1 MKGLFYMANNNTLL
15 ALAYIRECNN
25 PLQVFCNLILYCLSG
40 APDQKLRHDELKSKM
55 IDVFGLNIPNHV
67 IDSCARFLLNDR
79 AIKKHQDGSGYE
91 LIEQRFDIARFET
104 EKTALELS
112 EKALINDLISFVS
125 TKYSKT
131 WEFDEARE
139 HFSNLVLDERFAKL
153 VIENE
158 LSAES
163 KKAYISPTW
172 YVKKYIE
179 NLLQKPHGAEY
190 QYFINVFNGVL
201 VLIGLT
207 QTNDYNQDK
216 QQKFKGTRF
225 FFDTKIL
232 LRILGFTF
240 PYLKESATELA
251 TLITTEYEGEI
262 CVYKHV
268 IDEIKHAIDLAR
280 IDIEKYGY
288 IKNREFDYYQK
299 ETDYSADDFK
309 IAIDSVEERI
319 SKELGFTIVDDFDWN
334 DIKSKI
340 NCLDT
345 EALLKFVIGRNP
357 DWSKTAISNDTR
369 SILAINIERESDYS
383 VAFGG
388 RKKRP
393 IFVTS
398 NAKLVQDIKEF
409 TKSASQDDSVILP
422 WSTHRLPI
430 ITDKYLICRLWL
442 TARNK
447 DQLTLSIAKSA
458 LLYQQSDSAF
468 YEKIKSTYRIVK
480 EKHKFNLIDLDYERF
495 EKLQDEIARVS
506 KGELDAIDDIVVAT
520 SFEELA
526 RRESAKKDEHIET
539 LTKEKDAVK
548 LDFSDLEKD
557 YIIACAEPHINKIP
571 FYNKAIRVTINL
583 LPINAGIIGVIISF
597 VVNLIIT
604 QEILS
609 KNQLWSLVPALISAI
624 FIIVDKMVLKESI
637 IEKLSNWYTERCKAK
652 YAAKVKESLNERSK
666 QYSEEIVEYCIA
678 KSAFFNE

>member
-15 ALAYIRECNN
+15 ALAYIRESDN
-25 PLQVFCNLILYCLSG
+25 PLRVFCNLILYCLSL
-40 APDQKLRHDELKSKM
+40 APNQMLRHDELKFKM
-55 IDVFGLNIPNHV
+55 MYVFGLNIPNHV
-67 IDSCARFLLNDR
+67 IDSCARFLLNNR
-79 AIKKHQDGSGYE
+79 AIKKCQDGSGYE
-91 LIEQRFDIARFET
+91 LIEQKFDIARFET
-104 EKTALELS
+104 EKTTLELS
-112 EKALINDLISFVS
+112 EKALIDDLISFVS

-139 HFSNLVLDERFAKL
+139 HFSNLILDDKFAKL
-153 VIENE
+153 VIEND
-158 LSAES
+158 LSSES
-163 KKAYISPTW
+163 EKVYIRPTW

-179 NLLQKPHGAEY
+179 YLIQKPHGVEY
-190 QYFINVFNGVL
+190 QYFINVFNGIL

-216 QQKFKGTRF
+216 RQKFKGTRF

-240 PYLKESATELA
+240 PYLRESATELA
-251 TLITTEYEGEI
+251 TLITKEYEGEI

-268 IDEIKHAIDLAR
+268 IDEIKHAINLAR
-280 IDIEKYGY
+280 LDVEKHGH
-288 IKNREFDYYQK
+288 INNREFDYYQK
-299 ETDYSADDFK
+299 ETNYSADDFR
-309 IAIDSVEERI
+309 IAFDSIEERI
-319 SKELGFTIVDDFDWN
+319 SKELGFTIVGDFDWN
-334 DIKSKI
+334 DIKSKS

-345 EALLKFVIGRNP
+345 EALLKFIIGRNP

-409 TKSASQDDSVILP
+409 TQQPSQDDSAILP

-430 ITDKYLICRLWL
+430 ITDKYLMCRLWL

-447 DQLTLSIAKSA
+447 EKLTLSIAKAA

-468 YEKIKSTYRIVK
+468 YEKIKSTYQIVK
-480 EKHKFNLIDLDYERF
+480 EKHQLNLIDLDYERF

-506 KGELDAIDDIVVAT
+506 NGELDAIDDIVVAI

-548 LDFSDLEKD
+548 SDLSDLEKY
-557 YIIACAEPHINKIP
+557 YIVACAKPFTDKIP
-571 FYNKAIRVTINL
+571 FHNRIIRGLINH
-583 LPINAGIIGVIISF
+583 LPIIAAIVGVVISF
-597 VVNLIIT
+597 VVNMAIT
-604 QEILS
+604 QDILS
-609 KNQLWSLVPALISAI
+609 KNQLWALLPILVSVA
-624 FIIVDKMVLKESI
+624 FIIIDKKILRESI
-637 IEKLSNWYTERCKAK
+637 IDKFSKWYTNYCKNK
-652 YAAKVKESLNERSK
+652 YIEKINDSLDEKSKHYSKE
-666 QYSEEIVEYCIA
+666 IIDHCIA
-678 KSAFFNE
+678 NSKFFNR